1 LIRDKM
7 LLSSLKKI
15 GCKCLIRV
23 ADLCIGGVSQMNGGD
38 YNSRNGQRRH
48 VHSLEGVYSIS

>member
-1 LIRDKM
+1 M